1 MDLTMMLFLHDFS
14 LPFDDPGEEVAPSA
28 EAGPNTPRPADPS
41 PAGEEGEP
49 VGDEGTDEDQEPAE
63 STDGLDG

>member
-14 LPFDDPGEEVAPSA
+14 LPFDDLDENVD
-28 EAGPNTPRPADPS
+28 AGPNTPRPADPS
-41 PAGEEGEP
+41 PEGEEGEP
-49 VGDEGTDEDQEPAE
+49 VGDEDDEPAT